1 MVVREKNNFKHLVT
15 MKGGRHNPQNP
26 NNLRPRMRA
35 LLRRFYIRLC
45 GWFFFF
51 LVDFLEY
58 VLVSFN
64 KLSLGSMQF

>member
-1 MVVREKNNFKHLVT
+1 MVIREKYNFKHLVT

-35 LLRRFYIRLC
+35 LLRRLLYSRMRLV
-45 GWFFFF
+45 FFF